1 MQQLKDKYADRD
13 VEFVS
18 MYVRE
23 PHPEERGFRGYH
35 QHETYEHKMAYAKE
49 LVETKD
55 MDIPVVVDGMD
66 QHHHKT
72 LGNLPNMSYVVDKE
86 GRVRHAETWLLADH
100 VDRILAELVTA
111 DRGTRRHDRN
121 PLWDAG
127 VYANCAG
134 RPQRLTEMAAV
145 PPAAT
150 TRMRTYADRRFVAC
164 APYSGTRSDR
174 LRARLPRS
182 RRGRGSYAGSW

>member
-1 MQQLKDKYADRD
+1 MQQLRDKYADRD

-55 MDIPVVVDGMD
+55 MDIPVVVDGVD
-66 QHHHKT
+66 QRLHKT

-86 GRVRHAETWLLADH
+86 GRVRQAETWLLADH
-100 VDRILAELVTA
+100 VDQILAELVTA
-111 DRGTRRHDRN
+111 DDPSRPVLPTIDTS
-121 PLWDAG
+121 G
-127 VYANCAG
+127 V
-134 RPQRLTEMAAV
+134 
-145 PPAAT
+145 
-150 TRMRTYADRRFVAC
+150 
-164 APYSGTRSDR
+164 
-174 LRARLPRS
+174 
-182 RRGRGSYAGSW
+182 GSEI